1 MNGRVFGLARYRFAA
16 TWRARFS
23 AYLTLVLLIGIV
35 GGLAMGAVAGARRT
49 QSSYPVLLAS
59 TNPGDVGLGTAIL
72 DPAFGNGAGYD
83 PTLVRRLER
92 LPHVESAASQV
103 GLDIAPLN
111 AKGAPIGGRGD
122 YLPVA
127 AGNGDG
133 SVGGFAFTADRLVI
147 AQGRLPGPGAANEFV
162 TLAQTVAAFGWHLGE
177 VIPMGIYTNA
187 QTESPGFGT
196 ARVRPHR
203 RIDMRLVGIGQPAT
217 SIIEDDADFSTELG
231 WFTPALTTPLLG
243 CCVNFTETALKVR
256 DPSVNLP
263 AVDVDLS
270 KLSSPGRGSIPLTYG
285 PLDEIAVGKAERANK
300 PLSLALGVFGGI
312 ALLATLLIAGQF
324 LGRQLRLRADE
335 ADALRALGAS
345 PGMLS
350 ADGLLGLLGAIVVG
364 GVLAVGV
371 AIALSPLAPLGPVRP
386 VYPGK
391 GIAFDWTVLGL
402 GFAIVLVGLGW
413 VAGWLAYRGAPHRV
427 AERARLQSQRPSSVT
442 AATAALGLPVPA
454 ATGVRFALES
464 GSGRSAVPVRSA
476 ILGAAL
482 AVLVVV
488 ATVTFG
494 ASLDT
499 LISTPR
505 LYGWNWNYL
514 LGGGSGNIPQRQATR
529 LLDGDPDIAHFS
541 GAYFALQTLD
551 GQAVPDLGLTPGAS
565 VQPPV
570 LTGHDLQGPRQVVL
584 GALTLAQL
592 HKKLGESVTLGEGN
606 GKSVS
611 LRIVGTATM
620 PSLSDIGSQHL
631 EMGQGAVFSSALIP
645 ADLKNPFDD
654 PLAGPEGYFIQLRP
668 GVHTQAA
675 LRRLTRIA
683 QPLSNTSNFGV
694 YPAGVQRP
702 AEIVDYRSMGTTPA
716 ILGASLGAG
725 AVVALGLTLLA
736 SVRRRR
742 RDLALLKTLGF
753 TRGQLGLTVA
763 IQSTVAV
770 AIGTVVGVPLGIVVG
785 RILWDLFARGI
796 NAVPQPTVPA
806 LTVVLIALG
815 ALVLANVVA
824 ALPGRLAARTPT
836 ALLLRAE

>member
-1 MNGRVFGLARYRFAA
+1 VNGRVFGLARYRFAA

-23 AYLTLVLLIGIV
+23 AYLTLVLLIGVV

-49 QSSYPVLLAS
+49 QSSYPALLAS
-59 TNPGDVGLGTAIL
+59 TNPGTVGLATAIL
-72 DPAFGNGAGYD
+72 DPAFGNGAGYK
-83 PTLVRRLER
+83 PTLVRQLVQ
-92 LPHVESAASQV
+92 LPHVESAVSQV

-111 AKGAPIGGRGD
+111 ANGAPLGGRGG

-127 AGNGDG
+127 AGNGNG
-133 SVGGFAFTADRLVI
+133 SVGGLAFTADRLVI
-147 AQGRLPGPGAANEFV
+147 TQGHLPSPDATDEFV
-162 TLAQTVAAFGWHLGE
+162 TLAQTVTAFGWHLGE

-187 QTESPGFGT
+187 QTQSPGFGT
-196 ARVRPHR
+196 ARVHPFR
-203 RIDMRLVGIGQPAT
+203 RVNMRLVGIGQPAT

-231 WFTPALTTPLLG
+231 WFTPSFTRPFLS
-243 CCVNFTETALKVR
+243 CCVNYAETILKVR
-256 DPSVNLP
+256 DPAVNLP
-263 AVDVDLS
+263 AVDLDLS
-270 KLSSPGRGSIPLTYG
+270 KLSSPGPNSIPLTYG
-285 PLDEIAVGKAERANK
+285 ALDEIAVGKAERANK

-312 ALLATLLIAGQF
+312 AMLATLLIAGQF

-350 ADGLLGLLGAIVVG
+350 ADGLLGLLGAIVTG
-364 GVLAVGV
+364 GVLAVVV
-371 AIALSPLAPLGPVRP
+371 AVALSPLAPLGPVRA

-402 GFAIVLVGLGW
+402 GFAIVLVGLGG

-427 AERARLQSQRPSSVT
+427 AERARLQGQRPSSVT
-442 AATAALGLPVPA
+442 AATAALGLPVPV

-499 LISTPR
+499 LISTPK

-514 LGGGSGNIPQRQATR
+514 LGGGSGDIPGHAATQALGR
-529 LLDGDPDIAHFS
+529 DHDVAHFS

-551 GQAVPDLGLTPGAS
+551 GQAVPDIGLTPGTP

-570 LTGHDLQGPRQVVL
+570 LTGHDLQGPGQVVL

-592 HKKLGESVTLGEGN
+592 GKRLGESVTLGEGN
-606 GKSVS
+606 GTSVR

-620 PSLSDIGSQHL
+620 PTLGDVGAEHL

-654 PLAGPEGYFIQLRP
+654 QLTGPEGFFIQFRP
-668 GVHTQAA
+668 GVNTQAA
-675 LRRLTRIA
+675 LRGLFRISK
-683 QPLSNTSNFGV
+683 PLSNTQNFGV
-694 YPAGVQRP
+694 YPTGVQRP

-716 ILGASLGAG
+716 ILGASLGVG

-753 TRGQLGLTVA
+753 TRRQLGLTVA
-763 IQSTVAV
+763 CQSTAAV

-796 NAVPQPTVPA
+796 NAVPQPTVPVV
-806 LTVVLIALG
+806 TVVLIALG

-824 ALPGRLAARTPT
+824 ALPGRIAARTPT